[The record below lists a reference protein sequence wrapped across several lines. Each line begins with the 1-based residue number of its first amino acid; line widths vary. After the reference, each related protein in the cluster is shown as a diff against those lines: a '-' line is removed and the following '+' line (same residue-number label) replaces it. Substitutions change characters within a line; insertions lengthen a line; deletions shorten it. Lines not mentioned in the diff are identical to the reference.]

1 MGQALSRGQHVC
13 IFVRFES
20 EREFGSEVS
29 STPQMQG
36 CFALEGACVTQLEG
50 R

>member
-20 EREFGSEVS
+20 EFGSEVS

-36 CFALEGACVTQLEG
+36 CFALVEVI
-50 R
+50 